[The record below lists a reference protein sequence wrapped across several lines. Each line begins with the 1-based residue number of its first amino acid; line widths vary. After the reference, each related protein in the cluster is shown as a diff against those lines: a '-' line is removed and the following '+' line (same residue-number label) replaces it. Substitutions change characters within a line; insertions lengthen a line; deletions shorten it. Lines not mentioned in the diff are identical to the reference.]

1 MLMASSFSFNL
12 PQAQIA
18 MRPTE
23 QRSHSRL
30 LCLHRQS
37 AVSELSH
44 CIFHQL
50 PDLLEPGDLLVF
62 NDSRVIPA
70 RLLGVKATGGK
81 VELLIERI
89 TGPHQ
94 GLAHIRGS
102 KGLKHNTRLT
112 IEGDWCLEVGERVGD
127 CFQVWFPPQQSPLAW
142 LEAHGHMPLPPYIQ
156 RPDDAVDGHRYQ
168 TVYSRYEGSV
178 AAPTAGLHFD
188 NALLAALEERGIEK
202 AFLTLHVG
210 AGTFQP
216 VRCDDIKAHK
226 MHSEWVSLD
235 NSVVQQIHNTKA
247 RGGRVIAVGT
257 TAVRSLETAAL
268 SGVLQ
273 PYEGETDIFIYPG
286 FQFHCIDGMVTN
298 FHLPKSTLLMLVS
311 AFAGRKTVLA
321 AYEEAVREG
330 YRFFSYGDAML
341 LL

>member
-1 MLMASSFSFNL
+1 MLNASSFTFDL
-12 PQAQIA
+12 PQTHIA
-18 MRPTE
+18 IRPTE
-23 QRSHSRL
+23 RRSQSRL
-30 LCLHRQS
+30 LCLQRQS
-37 AVSELSH
+37 VGLSH
-44 CIFHQL
+44 GVFHQL
-50 PDLLEPGDLLVF
+50 PDLLAPGDLLVF

-70 RLLGVKATGGK
+70 RLFGTKATGGK
-81 VELLIERI
+81 VEVLIERI
-89 TGPHQ
+89 TGAHQ

-102 KGLKHNTRLT
+102 KGLKPGTRLT
-112 IEGDWCLEVGERVGD
+112 MEGHWCLEVGEREED
-127 CFQVWFPPQQSPLAW
+127 CFYVTFPSQQTPLAW

-156 RPDDAVDGHRYQ
+156 RPDEAMDSDRYQ
-168 TVYSRYEGSV
+168 TVYSRYDGSV

-188 NALLAALEERGIEK
+188 EPLMAALEARGIEK

-216 VRCDDIKAHK
+216 VRGEDLQAHK
-226 MHSEWVSLD
+226 MHSEWVAL
-235 NSVVQQIHNTKA
+235 NASVVEQICHTKS

-257 TAVRSLETAAL
+257 TVVRTLESAAL
-268 SGVLQ
+268 TGVLQ

-298 FHLPKSTLLMLVS
+298 FHLPKSTLLMLVC
-311 AFAGRKTVLA
+311 AFAGRERVLA
-321 AYEEAVREG
+321 AYEEAVRLG